1 MQPIS
6 SSQPA
11 APISYTSQTPPVGG
25 ADQTVVS
32 QPGSGKPP
40 RPANRSAEVALR
52 QKMQQSDKQ
61 DAEIRKNKSNELLNA
76 AFDTPAKYPA
86 ITALLYRIAG
96 DKELEMSSRNKAAL
110 FSHAV
115 NTEPYNERF
124 TEFVDR
130 AVFHDRFAVA
140 LESLNKAGEALV
152 AKHLPD
158 LTETLHKEFAL
169 KVVLNEGKQAENPKA
184 AWQTKIVADV
194 AALEGGAARE
204 LAQARTRYA
213 KLKLDVAPWSNDIA
227 ARSRQVAKIDHL
239 ADCVDRIGALK
250 ADAQA
255 AVLAA
260 DSNLSGKALEQAT
273 EAAILNNPEFKQ
285 RFKDLNTDVEAAH
298 QSLAAMEKAVTAA
311 SQQAPR
317 NAKTYE
323 TNVTNWLQAPESL
336 KQINDQLADNLL
348 REISLL
354 DVRRD
359 DILVRK
365 EVPPESVA
373 HSNTLP
379 KQEGHL
385 HNGIAGNLGDTNVFH
400 IAMVT
405 QDPPLHLMSEA
416 LKSDGINPDTK
427 LGKSLLRR
435 LMAGAQR
442 GSTHA
447 NPKEVLAAIKE
458 FNELKS
464 AIQYAADNGESPN
477 PARWSKDALLTA
489 TIQVGEARGG
499 LGTTNALR
507 VLLHSLQSG
516 TFHVYRADPNASHAT
531 NGTAS
536 LMTEIWGNA
545 QKLIDG
551 TVVNPMKY
559 SVQLLGG
566 SMEREGRIFELN
578 DDRRADIMHIAG
590 DPEKKAQ
597 EIDFSKFLTKE
608 QFKEV
613 TKYAKP
619 AAEAKKDVADFMP
632 EGELKQAFVAAR
644 TKAAEQLRENKL
656 YLMIRGKDRL
666 GGATC
671 STVEVSASQIGKL
684 QKSIAEKVAAKLD
697 EDLHKATVA
706 ANLKSPEQL
715 PEDTRAKIGRDTSE
729 WFKESF
735 GPFDGPVI
743 SDNLSKYW
751 SSVMD
756 SEFTGILQGNA
767 EGTSPRTIEGLARA
781 GGYQDVG
788 VLNVTAPDVLN
799 QEQSFALGTGE
810 ALTPKFK
817 FTANLPEG
825 HAETGPSV
833 SRT

>member
-61 DAEIRKNKSNELLNA
+61 DAEIRNNKSNELLNA

-115 NTEPYNERF
+115 NTEPYKERF

-273 EAAILNNPEFKQ
+273 EAAVLNNPEFKQ

-317 NAKTYE
+317 NATTYE

-464 AIQYAADNGESPN
+464 AIQYAADKGESPN
-477 PARWSKDALLTA
+477 PTRWSKDALLTA

-531 NGTAS
+531 KGTAS

-644 TKAAEQLRENKL
+644 AKAAEQLRENKL

-684 QKSIAEKVAAKLD
+684 QQSIAEKVAAKLD
-697 EDLHKATVA
+697 EDLRKATVA

-715 PEDTRAKIGRDTSE
+715 PEATRAKIGRDTSE

-743 SDNLSKYW
+743 SDNLSKFW